1 MEFLDSLLIEEV
13 KLELFSPEFFSA
25 LLAIIVIDLVLAG
38 DNAIVIAMAAK
49 NLPAHLQKKAII
61 WGAVGAIA
69 VRSAMTLV
77 VVYLL
82 NIPGLM
88 FIGGVLLVWI
98 AYRLLKPEEEG
109 GAGDEHAS
117 TSFWGAMRTIVIA
130 DAVMGL
136 DNVLAVAG
144 ASDGS
149 YLLVVLGLLISIP
162 IVIWGSTQILKLVER
177 YPAITFLGAGVLAWT
192 AGKMITS
199 EPMVRTWLES
209 RSAALEYIIQLVVI
223 MGVLLGGFVRSRL
236 ALEEFIGSS
245 ISVPESPNKVLDS
258 QSHNQGGNVMN
269 KILIPVDGSKN
280 SDLAIKYAVK
290 VYGSDPNTHFHICNV
305 QPKLYR
311 HIAKFLSKQDIN
323 SWHVQRAQLA
333 ANSASQYLEK
343 SAVNFSFTYVSG
355 DKGVALSDEAS
366 RLGCSR
372 IVIGTHKKN
381 SLSRLFENSTTAQL
395 LEISDVPVEVVTG
408 KTLPVLERWGI
419 PALGVSA
426 ATAIVAV
433 VID

>member
-1 MEFLDSLLIEEV
+1 MEFLDALFIEEV

-88 FIGGVLLVWI
+88 LIGGLLLVWI
-98 AYRLLKPEEEG
+98 AYRLLKPEEG
-109 GAGDEHAS
+109 TGAKEEHAS
-117 TSFWGAMRTIVIA
+117 TNFWGAMRTIVIA

-162 IVIWGSTQILKLVER
+162 IVIWGSTQILRLVER
-177 YPAITFLGAGVLAWT
+177 YPAISFLGAGVLAWT

-209 RSAALEYIIQLVVI
+209 QSAALEYIIQLVVI

-236 ALEEFIGSS
+236 ALEDFIGSS
-245 ISVPESPNKVLDS
+245 ISAPESPNKVLDS

-280 SDLAIKYAVK
+280 SDLAVKYAVR
-290 VYGSDPNTHFHICNV
+290 VYGGDPNTHFHICNV

-323 SWHVQRAQLA
+323 AWHAQRAQLA
-333 ANSASQYLEK
+333 AKSASQYLEK
-343 SAVNFSFTYVSG
+343 SAVNFSFTFISG
-355 DKGVALSDEAS
+355 DKGIALSDEAS

-381 SLSRLFENSTTAQL
+381 SLSRLFENSTTARL
-395 LEISDVPVEVVTG
+395 LEISGVPVEVVTG

-419 PALGVSA
+419 PALGLSA